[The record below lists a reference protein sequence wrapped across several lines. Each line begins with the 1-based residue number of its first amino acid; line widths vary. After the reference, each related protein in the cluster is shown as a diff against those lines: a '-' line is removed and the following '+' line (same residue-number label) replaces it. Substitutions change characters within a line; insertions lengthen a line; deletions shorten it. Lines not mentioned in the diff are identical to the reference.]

1 MSDAQLIQLAE
12 AVGVA
17 PRWRDVH
24 GGWHEVGLDTL
35 RTVLSALG
43 LPATSTAAV
52 RDSLAEVLRAPP
64 MLLPLVTGQV
74 GQPIHIPARP
84 GPYELHLDG
93 GPVRH
98 GALEEAPGGS
108 LVPPIEVPGYHRL
121 LAGGQELT
129 LAVAPAR
136 CFTVRD
142 AAPDRRLWA
151 LAVQL
156 YALRR
161 PGDGGLGDFGALQ
174 DLVGPAAA
182 QGAAAIAISPV
193 HAQFSADPD
202 RFSPY
207 SPSSRTQ
214 LNVLH
219 TRLDM
224 PDAPAGTQDLV
235 DWPDAG
241 RARLAALRAAYAS
254 ADPATLADFAAFR
267 AREGDALETHA
278 RFEALHAHLF
288 GANPALW
295 HWRTWPGQYSHPS
308 RPAVAEFARDH
319 AEAVGLHAFMQFLAG
334 RSLGDAQRA
343 ARAAGMPIGLIA
355 DLAVGA
361 DSGGSHCWSR
371 QSETLLGLSIGAP
384 PDLLSIS
391 GQNWGLAAFNPR
403 GLVQNGFGA
412 YLELLRGAMR
422 HAGGVRIDHALG
434 LARLWVVPDGASAAD
449 GAYIAFPTTDLLR
462 LIALESSRHRAIVL
476 GEDLGTIP
484 DGFQERLAE
493 AGILGMRV
501 LWFERDKQDRFTPPR
516 TWSPGA
522 AAMTSTHDL
531 ATVAGWWS
539 GRDLEWRGTLGL
551 LGDDGNKAW
560 EWDCRARDRGMLWGA
575 MHDSGA
581 AQGVIPAGWDAD
593 PVVDAAVSHV
603 GASACDLVILPIEDA
618 LALPEQPNLPGTL
631 DEHPNWR
638 RRLPGPAAGL
648 LQRPGVAARLD
659 RLNQS
664 RTAHVTLAETTPE
677 TTADTAGANA

>member
-1 MSDAQLIQLAE
+1 MSDAPLTQLAE
-12 AVGVA
+12 AAGVA

-24 GGWHEVGLDTL
+24 GGWHEVAPDTL
-35 RTVLSALG
+35 RTVLAALG
-43 LPATSTAAV
+43 LPAESDAAA
-52 RDSLAEVLRAPP
+52 RDSLADLGRSPAAPLP
-64 MLLPLVTGQV
+64 MVTAQV
-74 GQPIHIPARP
+74 GQPIHVPARP
-84 GPYELHLDG
+84 GRYEVRLEDG
-93 GPVRH
+93 TVRD
-98 GALEEAPGGS
+98 GTLAEAPGGG
-108 LVPPIEVPGYHRL
+108 LVSAIEVPGYHTL
-121 LAGGQELT
+121 SFGGRHLT
-129 LAVAPAR
+129 LAVAPDR
-136 CFTVRD
+136 CFTVQD
-142 AAPDRRLWA
+142 AVPDRRLWA

-156 YALRR
+156 YSLRR

-224 PDAPAGTQDLV
+224 PAEAGAGQDLV
-235 DWPDAG
+235 DWPSAG
-241 RARLAALRAAYAS
+241 RARLAALRAMFDAAS
-254 ADPATLADFAAFR
+254 PATLAEFAAFR
-267 AREGDALETHA
+267 EREGDALETHA

-288 GANPALW
+288 GADPARW
-295 HWRTWPGQYSHPS
+295 HWRTWPAQYSHPS
-308 RPAVAEFARDH
+308 NPAVAEFARNH
-319 AEAVGLHAFMQFLAG
+319 PGAVALHAFMQFLAG

-462 LIALESSRHRAIVL
+462 LIALESTRHRAVVL

-484 DGFQERLAE
+484 DGFQERLAG

-539 GRDLEWRGTLGL
+539 GRDLEWRGSLGL
-551 LGDDGNKAW
+551 LGDDAHKAR
-560 EWDCRARDRGMLWGA
+560 EWDTRARDRGMLWDA
-575 MHDSGA
+575 MRDSDA
-581 AQGVIPAGWDAD
+581 AWGEAPAGWDKD
-593 PVVDAAVSHV
+593 PVADAAVRHV
-603 GASACDLVILPIEDA
+603 GGSACDLVILPIEDA

-638 RRLPGPAAGL
+638 RRLPGPAADL
-648 LQRPGVAARLD
+648 LRQPGVAARLD
-659 RLNQS
+659 SLNRS
-664 RTAHVTLAETTPE
+664 RTAAVSIADTTPE
-677 TTADTAGANA
+677 TTAGAAGTDA